1 MPARIMTSKAFQS
14 RFGSKL
20 PIVCPPMAG
29 VAGGRLA
36 AAVHKAGGFGYIGAG
51 HKPFDTLVEDVRLA
65 KETLSLSPN
74 DDLPVGVGFMGW
86 KFEPP
91 QLEKETGIN
100 DGERWL
106 AYIIHEAKAR
116 SVWISFAND
125 LKAWVDRARA
135 IEKAGSNGAS
145 TRKEKLLIAIMVHS
159 AAKAKEAL
167 SWKNVD
173 AVVLQGTE
181 AGGHGADSEHGAP
194 LDELLDAVLGDT
206 SMSSDS
212 RPLILA
218 AGGISSPAAVAKY
231 LGREGVAA
239 VVPGTALC
247 VADESTLSDPQKKL
261 LVDAQDGAS
270 GTARSVRWDIARGT
284 TGWPVGVDGRGL
296 RDAVSESS
304 GEVQK
309 GGPPVTWAGTGVGD
323 VTKTGPVADILQHLA
338 SEYRGETEAG
348 V

>member
-1 MPARIMTSKAFQS
+1 
-14 RFGSKL
+14 
-20 PIVCPPMAG
+20 
-29 VAGGRLA
+29 
-36 AAVHKAGGFGYIGAG
+36 
-51 HKPFDTLVEDVRLA
+51 
-65 KETLSLSPN
+65 
-74 DDLPVGVGFMGW
+74 
-86 KFEPP
+86 
-91 QLEKETGIN
+91 
-100 DGERWL
+100 
-106 AYIIHEAKAR
+106 
-116 SVWISFAND
+116 
-125 LKAWVDRARA
+125 
-135 IEKAGSNGAS
+135 
-145 TRKEKLLIAIMVHS
+145 
-159 AAKAKEAL
+159 
-167 SWKNVD
+167 
-173 AVVLQGTE
+173 
-181 AGGHGADSEHGAP
+181 
-194 LDELLDAVLGDT
+194 
-206 SMSSDS
+206 MSSDS

-309 GGPPVTWAGTGVGD
+309 GGPPVTWAGEPGLVSIGAVPVRSVLILFPLGTGVGD